1 MPDRISHPF
10 HTIAD
15 GNPRSYPLNRISRHL
30 LAYTPL
36 LDAATRSEL
45 LTIPHGPELFKRLDP
60 EPSRP
65 DSFKLSQ
72 LGLLL
77 SGEIKFSVPVYTI
90 YGPVEDVR
98 VLEKFRTGE
107 YEVDNLMVL
116 DEALTRSLEVGGIKL
131 RLFGLGGGVQMHKMC
146 ESRVR
151 EAGSE
156 RQISYIEDSFTSS
169 VDNGDGVATIAGGNG
184 TIWAT
189 ALQIGELVDT
199 AERVSSRSP
208 YYPQSIIHED

>member
-1 MPDRISHPF
+1 MSVARANITPCCICTS
-10 HTIAD
+10 
-15 GNPRSYPLNRISRHL
+15 RISRHL

-36 LDAATRSEL
+36 LDATTRTQL
-45 LTIPHGPELFKRLDP
+45 LALPHGPELFSGLDP

-77 SGEIKFSVPVYTI
+77 SGEIKLSVPVYTV

-146 ESRVR
+146 ELGMALCHVVAIELICKSLWIVQLTTVKALLQSPAEVVR
-151 EAGSE
+151 SG
-156 RQISYIEDSFTSS
+156 RLHCRS
-169 VDNGDGVATIAGGNG
+169 VNWLT
-184 TIWAT
+184 
-189 ALQIGELVDT
+189 
-199 AERVSSRSP
+199 
-208 YYPQSIIHED
+208 PQSESV